1 MSDKNP
7 LPKDIID
14 QWPEIFKDIEVSVV
28 PIIYIKSINI
38 QFDNGKTWEIS
49 IDAEKL
55 KNASEDEIKEY
66 LEVFFDEYDEFIES
80 VDFRLDTAKVIKDIQ
95 QRTKRFLKKRK

>member
-1 MSDKNP
+1 LSDKNP